1 MRIILAASI
10 IAIAP
15 LSAHAAYGLDAQ
27 KAALV
32 CTGQTISEATKGD
45 FSHWV
50 LPGFIPGN
58 HLRAGQWVDENCQV
72 RP

>member
-1 MRIILAASI
+1 MRIIALAI
-10 IAIAP
+10 LAIAP
-15 LSAHAAYGLDAQ
+15 IQAHAAYGIDAQ
-27 KAALV
+27 KAALA
-32 CTGQTISEATKGD
+32 CTWATIKEIPSAGPVRV
-45 FSHWV
+45 V